1 MRRLWRIYKVFLS
14 SSLARELEFRANFI
28 AKIFQNMIW
37 IAWFLLVLFVIYRN
51 TDSIAGWDWKEGAIL
66 AATTFLMSAIF
77 GLFFRSLLEIPEQ
90 VRKGGLDFV
99 LTRPVDSQFWVSMRR
114 FNYDQVGSFITG
126 VVALVYGV
134 THLERGISLLQ
145 WSGFL
150 VLGACAIA
158 IFYSLNLCLM
168 TLSIWFVRVDNLW
181 VLSETV
187 LDISRFPIDIFN
199 AGIRT
204 ALVYWIPLAF
214 LATIPARQIV
224 LGFDG
229 GMVLLGLGW
238 AVCSLVFS
246 RWFWRFALRFY
257 TSASS

>member
-28 AKIFQNMIW
+28 AKLLQNMFW
-37 IAWFLLVLFVIYRN
+37 VAWFLIVLLVVYRN
-51 TDSIAGWDWKEGAIL
+51 TDDIAGWDWKEGAIL
-66 AATTFLMSAIF
+66 AATVFLMSAVF
-77 GLFFRSLLEIPEQ
+77 GLFFRSLMEIPEQ

-114 FNYDQVGSFITG
+114 FNYDQIGSFIAG
-126 VVALVYGV
+126 VAALSYGV
-134 THLERGISLLQ
+134 AHLGRDISLLQ
-145 WSGFL
+145 WSGFA
-150 VLGACAIA
+150 VLGACAVA
-158 IFYSLNLCLM
+158 IFYGFNLCLM

-187 LDISRFPIDIFN
+187 LDISRFPIDIFG

-204 ALVYWIPLAF
+204 ALVYFIPLAF

-224 LGFDG
+224 LGFDL
-229 GMVLLGLGW
+229 GMVVLGLVW
-238 AVCSLVFS
+238 AVFSLIFS

>member
-1 MRRLWRIYKVFLS
+1 MRRLWRIYRVFLS

-28 AKIFQNMIW
+28 AKILQNMIW
-37 IAWFLLVLFVIYRN
+37 ILWFLLVLLVVYRN
-51 TDSIAGWDWKEGAIL
+51 TDSIAGWGREEGYIL
-66 AATTFLMSAIF
+66 ASTTFLMSAVF

-90 VRKGGLDFV
+90 VRRGTLDFV
-99 LTRPVDSQFWVSMRR
+99 LTRPVDSQFWASTRR
-114 FNYDQVGSFITG
+114 FNFDQLGSLTAGFIMLWYGLSHFGGQVG
-126 VVALVYGV
+126 
-134 THLERGISLLQ
+134 LLQ
-145 WSGFL
+145 WAGYL
-150 VLGACAIA
+150 TLALCAVA
-158 IFYSLNLCLM
+158 IFYSLNLALM

-204 ALVYWIPLAF
+204 VLVYWIPLAF

-229 GMVLLGLGW
+229 GMVALGLGW
-238 AVCSLVFS
+238 ALASLVFS